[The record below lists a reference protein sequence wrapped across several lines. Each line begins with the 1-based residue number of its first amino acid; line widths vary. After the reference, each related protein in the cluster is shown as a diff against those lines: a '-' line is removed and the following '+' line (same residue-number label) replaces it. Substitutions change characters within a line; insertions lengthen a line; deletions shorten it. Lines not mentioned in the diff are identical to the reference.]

1 MGGTPIEFNEMRP
14 RLHLLLELYRNAAT
28 EEARATLMGLFEDV
42 FLAAAW
48 NVAVDLLDNGWQPA
62 VGRAG
67 AVAGSHLRL
76 VSG

>member
-1 MGGTPIEFNEMRP
+1 MGGQPIEFDEMRP

-28 EEARATLMGLFEDV
+28 EEARTTLMGLCEEV

-48 NVAVDLLDNGWQPA
+48 NVAVDLLDNGWQPGL
-62 VGRAG
+62 GRSP
-67 AVAGSHLRL
+67 SHLRL